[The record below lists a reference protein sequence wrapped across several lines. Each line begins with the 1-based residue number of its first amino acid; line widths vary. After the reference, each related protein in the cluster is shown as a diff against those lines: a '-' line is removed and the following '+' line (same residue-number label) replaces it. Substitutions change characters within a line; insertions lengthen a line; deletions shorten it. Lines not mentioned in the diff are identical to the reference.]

1 MFRKVQQQKYMIF
14 LRYGYILLFLLSF
27 GKEYKN
33 IGSLEIIFLLTYIIN
48 NQLRYFILPKE
59 NIFIVPS
66 LIAEILLGYKLYTLA
81 GNFGGLIFILSLID
95 IIYMFKKAYTLIYI
109 LGITIL
115 IITQKN
121 LELLISWIIAVLPIF
136 LLLVKVKDEE
146 GRKLE
151 AQNLYD
157 KLREKDEELKR
168 VNKELE
174 VYANTI
180 EEITILRERNRI
192 SREIHDNVGHALSTI
207 IIQLGAIEKICK
219 SDGETASIMAKNLG
233 DFAKESMER
242 VRGAVRAMK
251 PREFEEYEGIIAVS
265 EMIKNFQK
273 LTGVEVKL
281 RVSDNVWK
289 LNSDQTMVIYR
300 IIQEFLSNSVRHG
313 KSTEVKIF
321 LNFLETH
328 LRIHLKD
335 NGVGCSKVIPGIG
348 LQSIKERVATW
359 GGNIEYFTKEGQGF
373 ELVVTMDKVK
383 LSLDGV

>member
-33 IGSLEIIFLLTYIIN
+33 IGSLEIIILLTYIIN
-48 NQLRYFILPKE
+48 NQLRYFILPEK
-59 NIFIVPS
+59 NTYIVPS
-66 LIAEILLGYKLYTLA
+66 LIAEILLGYNLYTLA

-151 AQNLYD
+151 AQDLYD

-335 NGVGCSKVIPGIG
+335 NGVGCSKVIQGIG